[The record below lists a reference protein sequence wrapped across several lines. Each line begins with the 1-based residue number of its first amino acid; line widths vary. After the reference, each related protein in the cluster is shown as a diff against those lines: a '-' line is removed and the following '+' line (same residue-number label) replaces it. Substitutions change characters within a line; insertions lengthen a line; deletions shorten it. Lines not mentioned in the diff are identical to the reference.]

1 MLIVLYTYTPHV
13 QVCLCVWAFIDGPEL
28 SSKREKNKRAG
39 SMFNLKSVEAHRKS
53 HDSPLNSVNPV
64 GVGLVVVVVEM
75 WWW

>member
-1 MLIVLYTYTPHV
+1 
-13 QVCLCVWAFIDGPEL
+13 
-28 SSKREKNKRAG
+28 
-39 SMFNLKSVEAHRKS
+39 MFNLKSVEAHRKS